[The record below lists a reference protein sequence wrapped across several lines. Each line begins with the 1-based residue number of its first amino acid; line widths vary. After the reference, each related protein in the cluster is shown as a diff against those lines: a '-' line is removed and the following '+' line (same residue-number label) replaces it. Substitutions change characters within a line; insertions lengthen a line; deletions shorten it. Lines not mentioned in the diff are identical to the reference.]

1 MKAPVKAWP
10 TPISACAIAASVRSG
25 ETTAEQQTIA
35 ALDRIAEF
43 DTQLNSC
50 TRVLRSRALTKARQ
64 LDRDIADGKDPG
76 PLAGV
81 PFGAKDL
88 FDIAGLPN
96 TAGAASRQNAAPAT
110 NDAEAIARLE
120 AAGAILV
127 ASCNMD
133 EFAYGFVTVNA
144 HHGTTRNPH
153 DLARLA
159 GGSSGG
165 SAAVVAGGLLPLALG
180 SDTNGS
186 IRVPAS
192 LCGVYG
198 LKPTHGAL
206 PLDGVMPFVDSFD
219 DIGPFAATLADCTLA
234 WRVLRG
240 GMDDAETNSE
250 TKSAADLR
258 VGVLGGFF
266 ADHDE
271 PELSK
276 AMDQI
281 AHSLGN
287 SSGHCETVTLPDVQ
301 IARSAAYLMTA
312 YEGGQL
318 HLEALRSDP
327 LAYDPATRARLIAGA
342 IMDPEIYRDALAMR
356 ADFLAATLE
365 MFERFDVLIAPS
377 VPSIAPL
384 VADPVISM
392 NGVQV
397 PARAHLGLFTQPLSF
412 IGLPALSVPLRRAGQ
427 LPLGVQ
433 VVAAPGRDAV
443 CFAVAQRLET
453 AGLTAASHPSFPQL
467 ATTGDKVGAG
477 K

>member
-1 MKAPVKAWP
+1 MAWP
-10 TPISACAIAASVRSG
+10 APMSAYEIAASVKSG
-25 ETTAEQQTIA
+25 KTTAEQQVIA
-35 ALDRIAEF
+35 ALDRIAKF
-43 DTQLNSC
+43 DPQLNSC
-50 TRVLRSRALTKARQ
+50 TRVLGTRALAKARQ
-64 LDRDIADGKDPG
+64 LDRDIANGMDPG

-96 TAGAASRQNAAPAT
+96 TAGAASRRNAAPAT
-110 NDAEAIARLE
+110 TDAEAIIRLE

-206 PLDGVMPFVDSFD
+206 PLEGVMPFVDSFD
-219 DIGPFAATLADCTLA
+219 DIGPFAANLADCELV

-240 GMDDAETNSE
+240 GMDQADPV
-250 TKSAADLR
+250 SAQDLR
-258 VGVLGGFF
+258 IGVLDGFF
-266 ADHDE
+266 ANHGDA
-271 PELSK
+271 ELRD
-276 AMDQI
+276 AMEELAQ
-281 AHSLGN
+281 SLGN
-287 SSGHCETVTLPDVQ
+287 CARVTLPDVE

-318 HLEALRSDP
+318 HLDALRTDP

-342 IMDPEIYRDALAMR
+342 IMDPQIYRDALAMQ
-356 ADFLAATLE
+356 ADFLTTAMAT
-365 MFERFDVLIAPS
+365 FARFDVLIAPAT
-377 VPSIAPL
+377 PAAAPL
-384 VADPVISM
+384 IDDPVITM
-392 NGVQV
+392 NGALV

-412 IGLPALSVPLRRAGQ
+412 IGLPSLAVPLRRPGR
-427 LPLGVQ
+427 LPLGLQ
-433 VVAAPGRDAV
+433 LVAAPGRDAS
-443 CFAVAQRLET
+443 CFALARHLEA
-453 AGLTAASHPSFPQL
+453 AGLTGACPPPPVYQFAE
-467 ATTGDKVGAG
+467 GDGVGAN

>member
-1 MKAPVKAWP
+1 MDWPKAM
-10 TPISACAIAASVRSG
+10 SACAIAASVKAG
-25 ETTAEQQTIA
+25 ESTAEQQVIA
-35 ALDRIAEF
+35 ALERIAKF
-43 DTQLNSC
+43 DPQLNSC
-50 TRVLRSRALTKARQ
+50 TRVLGERAVAKARQ
-64 LDRDIADGKDPG
+64 LDRDIAAGMDPG

-96 TAGAASRQNAAPAT
+96 TAGAASRRNAAPAT
-110 NDAEAIARLE
+110 SDAKAIARLE

-165 SAAVVAGGLLPLALG
+165 SAAVVASGLLPLSLG

-186 IRVPAS
+186 IRVPAA

-206 PLDGVMPFVDSFD
+206 PMQGVMPFVDSFD
-219 DIGPFAATLADCTLA
+219 DIGPFAADLADCALA

-240 GMDDAETNSE
+240 GIDEAEPVC
-250 TKSAADLR
+250 ADDLR
-258 VGVLGGFF
+258 IGILGGFF
-266 ADHDE
+266 ADHGE
-271 PELSK
+271 PQLHSGIEEV
-276 AMDQI
+276 AR
-281 AHSLGN
+281 SLGN
-287 SSGHCETVTLPDVQ
+287 CERVTLPDVQ

-318 HLEALRSDP
+318 HLEALRADP

-342 IMDPEIYRDALAMR
+342 IMDPEIYRDAVVMR
-356 ADFLAATLE
+356 EGFLAAV
-365 MFERFDVLIAPS
+365 MQVFERFDVLIAPAA
-377 VPSIAPL
+377 PSTAPL
-384 VADPVISM
+384 IDDPVITM
-392 NGVQV
+392 NGQQV
-397 PARAHLGLFTQPLSF
+397 PARAHLGVFTQPLSF
-412 IGLPALSVPLRRAGQ
+412 IGLPALSVPLQRDRQ
-427 LPLGVQ
+427 LPLGLQ
-433 VVAAPGRDAV
+433 LVAAPGREAC
-443 CFAVAQRLET
+443 CFALAERLET
-453 AGLTAASHPSFPQL
+453 AGATGVCAPRFPPAITVQEHAAH
-467 ATTGDKVGAG
+467 DNAG
-477 K
+477 VNK